1 MDDSPLECAE
11 VRARCGASGLVVVQ
25 LPTEAERYPAFL
37 EHCWVFD
44 APPGGAA
51 GAGAGTGEGV
61 LTEEDATRT
70 QLYRQLAERKKLMHA
85 MLGGDGRGDGDPSA
99 ASGGGGGCGGG
110 VCGTVSRLG
119 LALGLGLGL
128 S

>member
-11 VRARCGASGLVVVQ
+11 VRASCGASGLVVVQ
-25 LPTEAERYPAFL
+25 LPAEAERYPAFL

-51 GAGAGTGEGV
+51 GAGAGAGAGV

-85 MLGGDGRGDGDPSA
+85 MLGGDGRSDGDPS
-99 ASGGGGGCGGG
+99 GGGGGG